1 MLIFVLLK
9 KEFICYNSKH
19 FLNLIELSY
28 KIAAFV
34 QVFNRIS
41 ENSKF
46 HQTLLPNGDS
56 SDFYQIPFMTEDK
69 NSFDDSQKSE
79 INETMKF
86 VIFKK

>member
-1 MLIFVLLK
+1 MIRLVQTLK
-9 KEFICYNSKH
+9 I
-19 FLNLIELSY
+19 
-28 KIAAFV
+28 AFV

-41 ENSKF
+41 KNSKF
-46 HQTLLPNGDS
+46 HQTLLPNDDS

-86 VIFKK
+86 VIFNE